1 MNMNKYYSKCPKR
14 NNNGF
19 GNKQHNYKKNNYY
32 KRNQYNNYINYNK
45 RKKITY
51 DIYEEE
57 IPYEKETTLSTNDP
71 STKDGSFSQSSN
83 SNSRKQSFN
92 ELNNEYYNDNS
103 ENNKDLT
110 LDDNTKKNNIP
121 KINLSDDVLKTA
133 FYKPKNYKENKE
145 NKENTN
151 IKNENKKPENTDNND
166 NITILEINVKI
177 SKDKYVYFKLRKYD
191 DMFEV
196 VKETCKKNELSE
208 EYINFFIRTI
218 IKALNSIYGIYN
230 LSLKNDEKK
239 IITDLRKK
247 YNDN

>member
-1 MNMNKYYSKCPKR
+1 MNKYYSKCTKR

-32 KRNQYNNYINYNK
+32 KRNQYNNYINYN
-45 RKKITY
+45 RKKKINY

-83 SNSRKQSFN
+83 SNSRKQSFS
-92 ELNNEYYNDNS
+92 EYNNEYYNDNS
-103 ENNKDLT
+103 EKNKDSSIIILE
-110 LDDNTKKNNIP
+110 DNSKINNIP
-121 KINLSDDVLKTA
+121 KINLSEDVLKTA
-133 FYKPKNYKENKE
+133 FYKPKNYKESPC
-145 NKENTN
+145 T
-151 IKNENKKPENTDNND
+151 KNEYKKAENIDNND

-177 SKDKYVYFKLRKYD
+177 AKDKFIYFKLRKYD
-191 DMFEV
+191 DMFQV
-196 VKETCKKNELSE
+196 VKDTCKKNEMSE
-208 EYINFFIRTI
+208 EYFNFFIRTI

-230 LSLKNDEKK
+230 LSLKDEEKK
-239 IITDLRKK
+239 VINNLRKK